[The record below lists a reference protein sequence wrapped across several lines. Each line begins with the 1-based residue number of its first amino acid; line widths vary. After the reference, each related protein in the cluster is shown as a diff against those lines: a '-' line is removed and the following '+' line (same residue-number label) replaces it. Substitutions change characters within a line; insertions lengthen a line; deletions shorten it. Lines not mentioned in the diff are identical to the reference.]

1 MPEFHH
7 FVMVPS
13 KRPDAMKR
21 FLHAYKEHIAQT
33 GTPQN
38 RVQFIVV
45 NASQRHGYGQLK
57 KELREFLQENPEF
70 QGQVHF
76 IQNQWKDEFMR
87 ELKKEGVPSSLRRFF
102 KYANYSQLRNM
113 GYLASL
119 RLARELRVNPRNVLL
134 HQIDDDVLPH
144 YSTQDDPRS
153 MQPLH
158 PEISVFGTAEAMFSN
173 PRVGAV
179 LGNYVGQKD
188 IQIPRAL
195 RLALQD
201 AQRSR
206 HYNPLDLHDILKD
219 PRRALEFYRGLQG
232 ATTTETPETWTR
244 PPTVED
250 FTRTFTRPRFDGR
263 PGGAMVFRLS
273 HYGYV
278 PPTRFRGED
287 HLHAR
292 KLFAEDPAAL
302 HYAPKR
308 LLYHDRYPQRDLLGE
323 SQSDFFSQMIATFSH
338 PSVLPDEQTLR
349 KHIRQ
354 FAEINYAE
362 LSEAPWKELQEA
374 HHELTQQIAQ
384 IQEEGDDQEKL
395 PVLRQVQTEQKKVI
409 DKLNQLKTYYEEIYE
424 ENHSGNPQS
433 KTSREV
439 RNAVLEFNANA
450 KKLEEHQQRIVR
462 AALKIPMPKNIP
474 KPGKKAKNRRRRPNK
489 NHFMKP
495 RFP

>member
-1 MPEFHH
+1 MQEFHH

-13 KRPDAMKR
+13 KRPDALKR
-21 FLHAYKEHIAQT
+21 FLQAYKEHIAQT
-33 GTPQN
+33 GTPRN
-38 RVQFIVV
+38 RVHFIVV
-45 NASQRHGYGQLK
+45 NASQRHGYSQLK
-57 KELREFLQENPEF
+57 KELREFLHENPEY
-70 QGQVHF
+70 QEHVHF

-102 KYANYSQLRNM
+102 QYANYSQLRNI

-119 RLARELRVNPRNVLL
+119 RLARELRVNPQHVLL

-153 MQPLH
+153 TLPLH
-158 PEISVFGTAEAMFSN
+158 PEISVFSTAEAMFSN
-173 PRVGAV
+173 PRIGAV

-195 RLALQD
+195 RLAMQD

-206 HYNPLDLHDILKD
+206 HYNPLDPNDILKD

-232 ATTTETPETWTR
+232 ATTTETPETWIRT
-244 PPTVED
+244 PTADD
-250 FTRTFTRPRFDGR
+250 FTRTFTRSRFDGR
-263 PGGAMVFRLS
+263 PGGAMAFRLS
-273 HYGYV
+273 RYGYV

-292 KLFAEDPAAL
+292 KLFAENPDAVQ
-302 HYAPKR
+302 YAPKR

-338 PSVLPDEQTLR
+338 PSELPDEQTLR

-354 FAEINYAE
+354 FAEVNYTE
-362 LSEAPWKELQEA
+362 LFEAPWKELQQA
-374 HHELTQQIAQ
+374 HHELTQRITK
-384 IQEEGDDQEKL
+384 IQEEGDGQKKL
-395 PVLRQVQTEQKKVI
+395 PVLKQVQTEQKKVI
-409 DKLNQLKTYYEEIYE
+409 DNLNELKTYYEKLYE
-424 ENHSGNPQS
+424 ACHPGNS
-433 KTSREV
+433 ESRPSQEV

-462 AALKIPMPKNIP
+462 AALKIPIP
-474 KPGKKAKNRRRRPNK
+474 KAIPKTGKKARNRKRLSKKNQI
-489 NHFMKP
+489 MKP
-495 RFP
+495 QFP